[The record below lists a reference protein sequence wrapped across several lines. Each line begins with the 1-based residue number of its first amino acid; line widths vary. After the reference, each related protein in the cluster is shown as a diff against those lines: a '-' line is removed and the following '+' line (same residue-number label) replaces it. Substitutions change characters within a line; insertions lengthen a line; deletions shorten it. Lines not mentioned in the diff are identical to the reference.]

1 MDTRGILRPAALG
14 RVFSLERRPG
24 PEDLSH
30 LIDHHWIVS
39 WDLRGRDSYRSEVMA
54 HPAVHLVFEPHGV
67 AVFGVH
73 RRRYVRTLAGQ
84 GWAVGTK
91 FLPGGF
97 AAFTE
102 RPVRELTDDVL
113 ALAAVFGPA
122 GERLEREAGAQAEPQ
137 PKLALLH
144 RFLRA
149 RLPESTDPNAALVQA
164 VVADMRAAS
173 PGCRVGEIAERHHLS
188 TRTLQRLFAD
198 YVGVSPKWVLQRNPP
213 ARGDRAARRPRR
225 HRLDALRPRPR
236 VLRPRPLHPRL
247 PRGRRPLALPVRRR
261 SRSLSRR
268 R

>member
-30 LIDHHWIVS
+30 LIDHHRIVS
-39 WDLRGRDSYRSEVMA
+39 WDLRGRDSYRSKVMA
-54 HPAVHLVFEPHGV
+54 HPAVHLVFEPHRV

-102 RPVRELTDDVL
+102 CPVRELTDDVL

-122 GERLEREAGAQAEPQ
+122 GERLKREAGAQAEPQ
-137 PKLALLH
+137 AKLALLH

-173 PGCRVGEIAERHHLS
+173 PGCRVGEIAERHHVS

-198 YVGVSPKWVLQRNPP
+198 YVGVSPKWVLQRYRLHE
-213 ARGDRAARRPRR
+213 AIEQLAGREGIDWTRFALDLGYFDHAHFIRDFRA
-225 HRLDALRPRPR
+225 
-236 VLRPRPLHPRL
+236 VVGRL
-247 PRGRRPLALPVRRR
+247 PSQYAAEAAA
-261 SRSLSRR
+261 
-268 R
+268 

>member
-73 RRRYVRTLAGQ
+73 RRRYVRTLADL

-198 YVGVSPKWVLQRNPP
+198 YVGVSPKWVLQRNRLHE
-213 ARGDRAARRPRR
+213 AIEQLAGRGGIDWTRFALDLGYFDHAHFIRDFRA
-225 HRLDALRPRPR
+225 
-236 VLRPRPLHPRL
+236 VVGRL
-247 PRGRRPLALPVRRR
+247 PSQYAAEAAA
-261 SRSLSRR
+261 
-268 R
+268 